1 MCAEKTLRCVQWTCT
16 YIYGFFS
23 SNDTTLTCDYTCIL
37 KTLIVG
43 LAHLLLSDE
52 TNPGTVYPRQV
63 QEKYTSYHISASFQ
77 RQNC

>member
-37 KTLIVG
+37 KTLIIG

-52 TNPGTVYPRQV
+52 VYPRQV
-63 QEKYTSYHISASFQ
+63 QEKYMSYHIPANLQ
-77 RQNC
+77 RQNR